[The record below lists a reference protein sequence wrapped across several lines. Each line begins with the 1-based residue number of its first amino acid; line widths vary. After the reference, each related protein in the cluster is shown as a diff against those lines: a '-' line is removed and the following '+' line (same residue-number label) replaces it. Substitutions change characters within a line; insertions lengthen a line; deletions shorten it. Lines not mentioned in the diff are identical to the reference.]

1 MKKIKIISITGFFLL
16 TILSFSV
23 NPLKADYGH
32 YTFARLSYV
41 KGDVYIQ
48 RAADLGYEEGI
59 VNMPISEGDRL
70 GTTDG
75 QAEVYLGKGNYLR
88 LDKYTKVDFLNLPSR
103 GYDFLAFNIWAGNIY
118 LSVNYLD
125 RERNFEIKTPDAT
138 FYILEEGLYRINVYE
153 ARETEL
159 YVISGLVEA
168 VSRTDSL
175 LVRSEQEIK
184 LLNGEFTSG
193 PRYFTFYARDD
204 FDRWNQYRESEI
216 NRRVA
221 NHYLPEELAEY
232 AWELD
237 NYGRWV
243 YYRPYGY
250 VWIPIVISPGW
261 RPYYYGRWVWVPLCG
276 WTWVPYE
283 PWGWCVF
290 HYGRW
295 HWSATLGWYWI
306 PTTIWGP
313 AWVYWYWGIDYIGWC
328 PLSYYGYP
336 VVIINNYCYVRDY
349 YNTIPVNS
357 KSLIFIHKN
366 QLRARNISRVALS
379 SSEVSRTIKMSKI
392 SVSRTQPAIRPVG
405 NRIVKTQIDG
415 KKVFLKK
422 DISHTQFKEIRRI
435 DSQKINR
442 ISPSKNNYSLPKSK
456 TITRDY
462 PSRKTSSDKKIIRR
476 DSIRKE
482 SSTSGSRYITP
493 RSNKIYR
500 SDRYKDYKSYSDKYR
515 TYRYDSS
522 SKIIKRDRTYPSSK
536 SRSFLNNLY
545 NYFTKGKSTSSSRK
559 SYSSYR
565 SRSSSSRIKSY
576 SSSRTIS
583 RSTSSRSSSRSGSR
597 IIKKKK

>member
-1 MKKIKIISITGFFLL
+1 MRKIKLIMAITGFFLF
-16 TILSFSV
+16 TILFISIS
-23 NPLKADYGH
+23 PLSAKYGH

-103 GYDFLAFNIWAGNIY
+103 GYDFLAFNIWSGSIY
-118 LSVNYLD
+118 LSVKYLE

-138 FYILEEGLYRINVYE
+138 FYILEEGLYRINVHE
-153 ARETEL
+153 AKETEL
-159 YVISGLVEA
+159 YVIDGLVEA
-168 VSRTDSL
+168 VSQTDSL

-184 LLNGEFTSG
+184 LLNGEFVSG

-216 NRRVA
+216 NRRFT
-221 NHYLPEELAEY
+221 NRYLPEELAEY
-232 AWELD
+232 AWELE
-237 NYGRWV
+237 NYGRWI

-250 VWIPIVISPGW
+250 VWVPIAVGIDW
-261 RPYYYGRWVWVPLCG
+261 RPYFYGRWVWLPLCG

-283 PWGWCVF
+283 PWGWLVF

-295 HWSATLGWYWI
+295 HWSATIGWYWI
-306 PTTIWGP
+306 PTTVWGP
-313 AWVYWYWGIDYIGWC
+313 AWVYWYRGIDYIGWC

-336 VVIINNYCYVRDY
+336 VVIINNYCYVREY
-349 YNTIPVNS
+349 YNTVPINS
-357 KSLIFIHKN
+357 RALVFIHKN
-366 QLRARNISRVALS
+366 QLRARNISKVALS
-379 SSEVSRTIKMSKI
+379 YNEVSRTIKLSKI
-392 SVSRTQPAIRPVG
+392 SVSKMQPAIRPVE
-405 NRIVKTQIDG
+405 NRIQKIQING
-415 KKVFLKK
+415 KRVLLKK
-422 DISHTQFKEIRRI
+422 NISLREFEGTRRI
-435 DSQKINR
+435 ETKKIERVN
-442 ISPSKNNYSLPKSK
+442 PTYKNYSLSKSK
-456 TITRDY
+456 IINRHSRY
-462 PSRKTSSDKKIIRR
+462 PTEEKSRERKIIRR
-476 DSIRKE
+476 KDNIRDKT
-482 SSTSGSRYITP
+482 STKTERYSLP
-493 RSNKIYR
+493 RSKVIKRDDYRKDYNRYQIYR
-500 SDRYKDYKSYSDKYR
+500 YKSP
-515 TYRYDSS
+515 
-522 SKIIKRDRTYPSSK
+522 SKIIKRDKNYSSSK

-545 NYFTKGKSTSSSRK
+545 NYFTRSKTISSSKR

-565 SRSSSSRIKSY
+565 NKSSISRSRSY

-583 RSTSSRSSSRSGSR
+583 RSTSRSSSSRSGSR